1 MVQGKRILLI
11 IAGGIAAYKSL
22 ELIRR
27 LGERGV
33 SVRAILT
40 RAGAQFVTPL
50 SVSSLTRERVFTDLF
65 SLTDE
70 AEIGHIELS
79 RSADLIVVAPAT
91 ADIMAKMAT
100 GLADDLATT
109 ALLATDKP
117 VLIAPAMNVRMWT
130 HPATQRNLSTL
141 LQSNV
146 TVVGPND
153 GDMACGEYG
162 AGRMAEPE
170 EIVAAIEALWGDR
183 PSLSLKGCKVIITA
197 GPTHEP
203 IDPVRYIANRSSGR
217 QGYALAAAAIERGA
231 ETILISGPTAL
242 PAPSGARTIR
252 VATAEEMQRAA
263 EKELPADIAIFAAA
277 VADWRIANVSS
288 EKIKKT
294 GATKVPSLL
303 LAENPDV
310 LAHIAR
316 HAKRPRLVV
325 GFAAETEN
333 VVANGKAKLKRK
345 GADLI
350 IANDVSA
357 KSGVMGGTRNRV
369 HVISADGVDSWPD
382 LSKAEVAARLMDRF
396 AQLLAGLRKAAE

>member
-1 MVQGKRILLI
+1 M
-11 IAGGIAAYKSL
+11 
-22 ELIRR
+22 
-27 LGERGV
+27 
-33 SVRAILT
+33 
-40 RAGAQFVTPL
+40 
-50 SVSSLTRERVFTDLF
+50 
-65 SLTDE
+65 
-70 AEIGHIELS
+70 
-79 RSADLIVVAPAT
+79 
-91 ADIMAKMAT
+91 
-100 GLADDLATT
+100 
-109 ALLATDKP
+109 
-117 VLIAPAMNVRMWT
+117 
-130 HPATQRNLSTL
+130 
-141 LQSNV
+141 
-146 TVVGPND
+146 
-153 GDMACGEYG
+153 
-162 AGRMAEPE
+162 
-170 EIVAAIEALWGDR
+170 
-183 PSLSLKGCKVIITA
+183 
-197 GPTHEP
+197 
-203 IDPVRYIANRSSGR
+203 RYIANRSSGR

-357 KSGVMGGTRNRV
+357 RSGVMGGTRNRV